1 MEYKMQKTVDT
12 AELGRKMMA
21 YSAKVDDDAEFNN
34 WCRLAP
40 KLIGMGTA
48 THPKG
53 MSELTEQELAIANR
67 AFAILVSQGE
77 IVIK

>member
-1 MEYKMQKTVDT
+1 MVDI

-21 YSAKVDDDAEFNN
+21 YSANINNDAEFNN

-53 MSELTEQELAIANR
+53 IDELTELELVIANR
-67 AFAILVSQGE
+67 AFVILVSQGE
-77 IVIK
+77 IVIN